1 MRVVIVSAVAL
12 LISHAAVAETPQTLK
27 SEEAKLGYIFGQQ
40 LGQRLVSEGVEVDVD
55 AYAKGLRDGLQGA
68 ESQLSPAEA
77 QAVMERFQAGAEE
90 RRQALAE
97 SNRAAGLAYLAE
109 NSKDPDVTVLDNG
122 LQYKVIKQGDGAK
135 PKAVDTVKVHYRG
148 TLIDGREFDS
158 SYRRDEPA
166 TFPVNR
172 VIAGWTAILQMMP
185 VGSHYQVTIPSEL
198 AYGQRGTPPMIKP
211 NSVLIFDIELLNIE
225 E

>member
-1 MRVVIVSAVAL
+1 MRVVIVSVIAL
-12 LISHAAVAETPQTLK
+12 FMGNSAIAETPQILE
-27 SEEAKLGYIFGQQ
+27 SEEAKLSYILGHQ
-40 LGQRLVSEGVEVDVD
+40 LGQRLVNEGIEVDVA
-55 AYAKGLRDGLQGA
+55 AYGNGLRDGLQGA

-77 QAVMERFQAGAEE
+77 QAIMERFQAGAEE
-90 RRQALAE
+90 RRKALGE
-97 SNRAAGLAYLAE
+97 NNLAAGLAYLAE
-109 NSKDPDVTVLDNG
+109 NSNKPGITVLDNG
-122 LQYKVIKQGDGAK
+122 LQYKVIQQGEGAK

-158 SYRRDEPA
+158 SYRRNEPA

-211 NSVLIFDIELLNIE
+211 NSVLIFDIELLSIE

>member
-1 MRVVIVSAVAL
+1 M
-12 LISHAAVAETPQTLK
+12 
-27 SEEAKLGYIFGQQ
+27 
-40 LGQRLVSEGVEVDVD
+40 D
-55 AYAKGLRDGLQGA
+55 AYGKGLLDGLQGA
-68 ESQLSPAEA
+68 ESQLSSTEA
-77 QAVMERFQAGAEE
+77 QLVMERFQARAEE
-90 RRQALAE
+90 RRLALGE
-97 SNRAAGLAYLAE
+97 NNLAAGLAYLAE
-109 NSKDPDVTVLDNG
+109 NSKNPDVTVLDNG

-158 SYRRDEPA
+158 SYRRNEPA

-211 NSVLIFDIELLNIE
+211 NSVLVFDIELLSIE

>member
-1 MRVVIVSAVAL
+1 MRVIILGAVVL
-12 LISHAAVAETPQTLK
+12 LLGNAAVAETPQTLE
-27 SEEAKLGYIFGQQ
+27 SEEAKLSYIFGHQ
-40 LGQRLVSEGVEVDVD
+40 LGQRLASDGIEVDLD
-55 AYAKGLRDGLQGA
+55 AYGKGLRDGLQDV
-68 ESQLSPAEA
+68 ESQLSPTEA
-77 QAVMERFQAGAEE
+77 QVVMERFQARAEE
-90 RRQALAE
+90 RRQALGE
-97 SNRAAGLAYLAE
+97 NNRAAGLAYLAE
-109 NSKDPDVTVLDNG
+109 NSKKPDVTVLDNG

-135 PKAVDTVKVHYRG
+135 PKAVDTVKVHYSG

-158 SYRRDEPA
+158 SYRRNEPA